1 MMVLFL
7 STDKDRTMKAPTKE
21 QIEGALDELLDF
33 TDDRNLKHDGFLV
46 LALEQ
51 PGLVKPLRPP
61 LLQVLASAYGW
72 FVEHIDQ
79 NDVQSQTV
87 RNSVSEPDLKR
98 AFVEFAETVTRP
110 ENLAWRGQ

>member
-7 STDKDRTMKAPTKE
+7 STDKDRTIKAPTKE
-21 QIEGALDELLDF
+21 QVDESLNELLNF
-33 TDDRNLKHDGFLV
+33 TDDRNLKSEGVLV

-51 PGLVKPLRPP
+51 PGLMKPLRPP

-87 RNSVSEPDLKR
+87 RNSISEPELNR
-98 AFVEFAETVTRP
+98 VFVEFSETVTRP
-110 ENLAWRGQ
+110 ENLLWRGE

>member
-1 MMVLFL
+1 MLVLFL
-7 STDKDRTMKAPTKE
+7 SADKDRTMKAPTKE
-21 QIEGALDELLDF
+21 QIEESLDELLIF
-33 TDDRNLKHDGFLV
+33 TDDPKLKHEGFLV

-51 PGLVKPLRPP
+51 PGLVKLLRPP

-72 FVEHIDQ
+72 FVEHVDQ
-79 NDVQSQTV
+79 NDVQSQTE
-87 RNSVSEPDLKR
+87 RNSVSERELKR